1 MAHIFAT
8 LTGVPLQVIKD
19 QLTHDKEEHAK
30 DGMFLEHLW
39 MNAANAGLVHFL
51 FRVDDLEHCREQI
64 VKKHAEALKHNAD
77 AKLPV
82 MIYLGD

>member
-8 LTGVPLQVIKD
+8 LTGVPYKMIEE
-19 QLTHDKEEHAK
+19 QLMNDKEEHAK

-39 MNAANAGLVHFL
+39 KNAANAGIMHFL
-51 FRVDDLEHCREQI
+51 FRVDDLEHCRELI
-64 VKKHAEALKHNAD
+64 AKKHAEALAHNAD

-82 MIYLGD
+82 MVYLCD